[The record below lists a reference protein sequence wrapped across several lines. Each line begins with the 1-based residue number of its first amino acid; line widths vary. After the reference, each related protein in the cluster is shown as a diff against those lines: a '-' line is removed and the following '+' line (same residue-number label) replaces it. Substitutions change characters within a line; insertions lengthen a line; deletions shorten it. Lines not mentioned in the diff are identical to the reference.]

1 VVTAGLRE
9 GENLESAAVPIP
21 ASDPEG
27 AGAGEKGL
35 KTGALGWV
43 SNLVIGVASTAPGYS
58 LAATLGFVVAVHG
71 MGFHAPAVMIVSFIP
86 MLLIAAA
93 YYYMNRADPD
103 CGTSF
108 TWVTRA
114 MGPRL
119 GWLTGWAIVVTDV
132 IVMAALAYIAGVYT
146 FLLFGLDAAATNLL
160 DVSIVAALWIIVM
173 TAICYIGIELSA
185 RTQYFLL
192 AAEIAALG
200 LFAAV
205 ALAKVYFGDPGGFHV
220 QADWFNPF
228 TLHGGTTALVD
239 GVLLGVFIYWGW
251 DSGVCVNEESKDSSN
266 GPGRAAVLSTIL
278 LVLIYVVVAT
288 AAQAYAGTTF
298 LKHHG
303 DDVLSAL
310 GGPVLGSPLD
320 KILIIAVLTSASAS
334 TQTTILPT
342 ARTTLSMAR
351 FGSIPKIFGRIH
363 PRYLTPDVST
373 LVMGAVS
380 LVWTLIIINVSQN
393 VLSDSITG
401 IGFQIAFYY
410 GLTGFACVVY
420 YRKELFKSVKNF
432 IMVGVAPFLGGAIL
446 TFIFVKAFLDYKTTS
461 TDVNYSGGFLGVGT
475 PVAIGVGGILVGV
488 VLLVFANFVYPKFFK
503 RKWETADPGVLEGT
517 VKPEAS
523 VMSD

>member
-1 VVTAGLRE
+1 
-9 GENLESAAVPIP
+9 LESATIAAKATP
-21 ASDPEG
+21 
-27 AGAGEKGL
+27 AGAKEGDKGL
-35 KTGALGWV
+35 KAGALGYL

-71 MGFHAPAVMIVSFIP
+71 MGFHAPAVMLVSFIP
-86 MLLIAAA
+86 MLLIAGA

-160 DVSIVAALWIIVM
+160 DVSIVAAIWIIVM

-192 AAEIAALG
+192 AAEIAALA

-251 DSGVCVNEESKDSSN
+251 DSGVCVNEESRDSAN
-266 GPGRAAVLSTIL
+266 GPGRAAVMSTIL

-320 KILIIAVLTSASAS
+320 KVLIIAVLTSASAS

-380 LVWTLIIINVSQN
+380 LIWTLVIINVSQN

-401 IGFQIAFYY
+401 IGFGIAFYY

-432 IMVGVAPFLGGAIL
+432 IMVGVAPFLGAAIL
-446 TFIFVKAFLDYKTTS
+446 MFIFIKAFLDYKTTS
-461 TDVNYSGGFLGVGT
+461 TDINYSGGFLGVGT
-475 PVAIGVGGILVGV
+475 PVAIGVGSLLIGV
-488 VLLVFANFVYPKFFK
+488 VVMVFANFVYPQFFK
-503 RKWETADPGVLEGT
+503 RKWETADPGILEGT
-517 VKPEAS
+517 VKGEAS

>member
-1 VVTAGLRE
+1 
-9 GENLESAAVPIP
+9 LESASIAADGIP
-21 ASDPEG
+21 TQAKE
-27 AGAGEKGL
+27 GEKGL
-35 KTGALGWV
+35 KTGALGYL

-58 LAATLGFVVAVHG
+58 LAATLGFIVAVQG

-86 MLLIAAA
+86 MLLIASA

-119 GWLTGWAIVVTDV
+119 GWLTGWAIIASDVV
-132 IVMAALAYIAGVYT
+132 VMAALAYIAGVYT
-146 FLLFGLDAAATNLL
+146 FLLFGLDAAAGNLL
-160 DVSIVAALWIIVM
+160 DVSIIAAIWIIVM

-192 AAEIAALG
+192 SAEIAALG
-200 LFAAV
+200 LFAVV

-220 QADWFNPF
+220 QPDWFNPF
-228 TLHGGTTALVD
+228 TLHGGSTALVD

-251 DSGVCVNEESKDSSN
+251 DSGVCVNEESEDSST
-266 GPGRAAVLSTIL
+266 GPGRAAIMSTVL

-351 FGSIPKIFGRIH
+351 FGSIPKMFGRIH

-380 LVWTLIIINVSQN
+380 LIWTLVIINVSQN

-401 IGFQIAFYY
+401 LGFLIAFYY
-410 GLTGFACVVY
+410 GLTGFACCVY
-420 YRKELFKSVKNF
+420 YRREVFKSLKNF
-432 IMVGVAPFLGGAIL
+432 IFVGLAPFLGGAML
-446 TFIFVKAFLDYKTTS
+446 TGIFVKAFLDYKTTS

-475 PVAIGVGGILVGV
+475 PVAIGVGLLVVGV
-488 VLLVFANFVYPKFFK
+488 VLLVIANIVYPRFFK
-503 RKWETADPGVLEGT
+503 RKWETADPGILEGT
-517 VKPEAS
+517 VKGEAS

>member
-1 VVTAGLRE
+1 M
-9 GENLESAAVPIP
+9 ESATIA
-21 ASDPEG
+21 AGGQTHAKEG
-27 AGAGEKGL
+27 DKGL
-35 KTGALGWV
+35 KAGALGWV

-93 YYYMNRADPD
+93 YYYMNKADPD

-119 GWLTGWAIVVTDV
+119 GWLTGWTIVVADV
-132 IVMAALAYIAGVYT
+132 VVMAALAYIAGVYT
-146 FLLFGLDAAATNLL
+146 FLLFGLDAASTNLL
-160 DVSIVAALWIIVM
+160 DVSIVAAIWIIVM

-200 LFAAV
+200 VFAAV

-228 TLHGGTTALVD
+228 TLHGGFKALID
-239 GVLLGVFIYWGW
+239 GMLLGVFIYWGW
-251 DSGVCVNEESKDSSN
+251 DSGVCVNEESKDSAN
-266 GPGRAAVLSTIL
+266 GPGRAAVMSTIL

-303 DDVLSAL
+303 NDVLSAL

-351 FGSIPKIFGRIH
+351 FGAIPKAFGRIH

-373 LVMGAVS
+373 LTMGAVS
-380 LVWTLIIINVSQN
+380 LIWTLFIINVSQN
-393 VLSDSITG
+393 ILNDSITA

-420 YRKELFKSVKNF
+420 YRRELFKSLKNF
-432 IMVGVAPFLGGAIL
+432 IMVGVAPFLGGSIL
-446 TFIFVKAFLDYKTTS
+446 AFIFVKAFLDYKTTS

-475 PVAIGVGGILVGV
+475 PVAIGIGGLLIGA
-488 VLLVFANFVYPKFFK
+488 VLMLFANFVYPTFFK
-503 RKWETADPGVLEGT
+503 RKWETAQPGILEGT
-517 VKPEAS
+517 VQGEAS
-523 VMSD
+523 VMSDD

>member
-1 VVTAGLRE
+1 
-9 GENLESAAVPIP
+9 LESASV
-21 ASDPEG
+21 ASGASGAQRGAREG
-27 AGAGEKGL
+27 DKGL
-35 KTGALGWV
+35 KAGALGYL

-58 LAATLGFVVAVHG
+58 LAATLGFVVAVGG
-71 MGFHAPAVMIVSFIP
+71 MGFHAPAVMIVAFIP

-93 YYYMNRADPD
+93 YYYMNKADPD

-160 DVSIVAALWIIVM
+160 DVSIVAAIWIIVM
-173 TAICYIGIELSA
+173 TWICYVGIELSA

-192 AAEIAALG
+192 SAEIAALG

-251 DSGVCVNEESKDSSN
+251 DSGVCVNEESKDSTN
-266 GPGRAAVLSTIL
+266 GPGRAAVMSTIL

-380 LVWTLIIINVSQN
+380 LIWTLVIINVSQN

-401 IGFQIAFYY
+401 IGFGIAFYY
-410 GLTGFACVVY
+410 GLTGYACVVY
-420 YRKELFKSVKNF
+420 YRKELFKSFKNF
-432 IMVGVAPFLGGAIL
+432 IMVGLAPFLGAAML
-446 TFIFVKAFLDYKTTS
+446 TFIFIKAFLDYKTTS

-475 PVAIGVGGILVGV
+475 PVAIGVGSLLLGV
-488 VLLVFANFVYPKFFK
+488 VVLVFANIAYPKFFK

-517 VKPEAS
+517 VKGEAS